1 MKEMKNSSIS
11 NDKYIIGIDIGGT
24 NIRAALLD
32 EERNIIEKIKIENRV
47 KKGPEYNLDKI
58 INHIN
63 SNWKDRNIKGI
74 GVGSPGPLDIKNG
87 IILKAPNLQGWDNFN
102 VKKYFEE
109 KTSLKTEVNNDA
121 NVAGLAEAMIGS
133 AKGAESVFYITVS
146 TGVGGALIID
156 NKIINGANSFAG
168 EICNLIINEDK
179 YSHSGLVQGGLEGQC
194 SGPNISRQATDLLG
208 KHIDTPEVFEL
219 YKNNDD
225 SIKSLINRI
234 CENLSIGISNI
245 ISVVDPE
252 VIVLGGSVILYNKE
266 LLKIITQKVKEKVIN
281 KDAVNIRIAEIGD
294 DAGLRGAGFLII

>member
-1 MKEMKNSSIS
+1 MKNSSIS

-146 TGVGGALIID
+146 TGVGGVLIID

-219 YKNNDD
+219 YKNNDN
-225 SIKSLINRI
+225 SIKSLINGV

-266 LLKIITQKVKEKVIN
+266 LLEVITKKVKEKVIN
-281 KDAVNIRIAEIGD
+281 KDAVDIRIAEIGD

>member
-1 MKEMKNSSIS
+1 MKNSSIS

-133 AKGAESVFYITVS
+133 AKVAESVFYITVS

>member
-1 MKEMKNSSIS
+1 MKNSLIS

-32 EERNIIEKIKIENRV
+32 EERNIIEKIKIENQV
-47 KKGPEYNLDKI
+47 KEGPEYNLDKI

-63 SNWKDRNIKGI
+63 DNWKDRNIKGI

-156 NKIINGANSFAG
+156 NKIIKGANSFAG

-225 SIKSLINRI
+225 SIKSLINRV

-266 LLKIITQKVKEKVIN
+266 LLEIITQKVKEKVIN
-281 KDAVNIRIAEIGD
+281 KDAIDIRIAEIGD

>member
-1 MKEMKNSSIS
+1 MKNSSIS

-47 KKGPEYNLDKI
+47 KKGPKYNLDKI

>member
-1 MKEMKNSSIS
+1 MKNSSIS

-219 YKNNDD
+219 YKNNDN
-225 SIKSLINRI
+225 SIKSLINGV

-281 KDAVNIRIAEIGD
+281 KDAVDIRIAEIGD